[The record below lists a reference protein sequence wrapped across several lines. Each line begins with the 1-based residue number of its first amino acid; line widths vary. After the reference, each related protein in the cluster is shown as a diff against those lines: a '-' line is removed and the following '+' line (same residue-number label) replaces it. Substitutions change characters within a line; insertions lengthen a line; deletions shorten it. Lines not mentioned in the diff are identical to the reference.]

1 MSRDREGAA
10 RIPQVDVPMRSKLVK
25 QFHFEAA
32 HWLPTFPPGH
42 KCRRMHGHSFRLEV
56 IVEGQVAEE
65 KGYLIDFGEITAAV
79 DPVIEVLDHH
89 VLNEIDGLAN
99 PTAEMLARWVYDRV
113 KPKLALLTAVRV
125 YETCTSAAEYAGR

>member
-1 MSRDREGAA
+1 
-10 RIPQVDVPMRSKLVK
+10 MRSKLVK